1 MIYLIILLFFI
12 TFFFVFASI
21 RIPEKDISNIFAFLA
36 GMMFLGAVLSFD
48 EVRRIEYKEKNV
60 NQVIIKNTNLK

>member
-12 TFFFVFASI
+12 TLFFVFASI
-21 RIPEKDISNIFAFLA
+21 RIPEKDMSNIFAFLA
-36 GMMFLGAVLSFD
+36 GMMFLSAALSFN
-48 EVRRIEYKEKNV
+48 EFIKNEYKEKNV